1 MAKDAYYFSH
11 DSNSQDDPKCMIL
24 IDQLGMEGYGIF
36 WALIEKLRNETD
48 YRLPIALTGS
58 YAKRWGTSK
67 EKVETVIKN
76 YELFTVDDTHFFS
89 ERLCRSMQKKTES
102 ARNAANLRWSNNID
116 NQLANANA
124 MQTHSKGNAVGMR
137 NDATKGKERK
147 GKESKEKESKEKEI
161 LYRDNIS
168 LSENENQK
176 LISEY
181 GQDFID
187 ACYDLLSSYKI
198 EKSYKTKSD
207 YLTVKRWVIDAV
219 TEKGKVKPKTIKL
232 NTDIKLNPELEEY
245 KKRQSELGQSL

>member
-102 ARNAANLRWSNNID
+102 ARNAANLRWANSTD
-116 NQLANANA
+116 NQSINASA
-124 MQTHSKGNAVGMR
+124 MQTHSKRIVNGMR
-137 NDATKGKERK
+137 NDAIKGKERK
-147 GKESKEKESKEKEI
+147 GKESKVKESKVKEI
-161 LYRDNIS
+161 LYRDNIV
-168 LSENENQK
+168 LLENENEK
-176 LISEY
+176 LVSEY
-181 GQDFID
+181 GQDFTN

-207 YLTVKRWVIDAV
+207 YLTIKRWVIDAV
-219 TEKGKVKPKTIKL
+219 MEKGKVKPKTIKL
-232 NTDIKLNPELEEY
+232 NPDIKLNPELEEY

>member
-102 ARNAANLRWSNNID
+102 ARNAANLRWSNSTD
-116 NQLANANA
+116 NQLINANA
-124 MQTHSKGNAVGMR
+124 MQMHSKSNAVGMR

-147 GKESKEKESKEKEI
+147 GKESKVKESKEKEI
-161 LYRDNIS
+161 LYRENIN
-168 LSENENQK
+168 LLENENEK
-176 LISEY
+176 LVSEY
-181 GQDFID
+181 GQDFTN

-207 YLTVKRWVIDAV
+207 YLTIKRWVIDAV
-219 TEKGKVKPKTIKL
+219 MEKGKVKPKTIKL

>member
-102 ARNAANLRWSNNID
+102 ARNAANLRWSNNPD
-116 NQLANANA
+116 NQLVNSNA
-124 MQTHSKGNAVGMR
+124 MQSHSKRNAVGMR
-137 NDATKGKERK
+137 NDAIKGKERK
-147 GKESKEKESKEKEI
+147 GK
-161 LYRDNIS
+161 
-168 LSENENQK
+168 
-176 LISEY
+176 
-181 GQDFID
+181 
-187 ACYDLLSSYKI
+187 
-198 EKSYKTKSD
+198 
-207 YLTVKRWVIDAV
+207 
-219 TEKGKVKPKTIKL
+219 GK
-232 NTDIKLNPELEEY
+232 
-245 KKRQSELGQSL
+245 